1 MIQQMNL
8 DDQMILSHLGDDYDK
23 YLGAVI
29 PPVFMTSL
37 HVFKTAE
44 DYFAFDPTHESEYL
58 YGRTGNPTSQIVEKK
73 VAALERGGKGLLF
86 SSGMAATTAVINH
99 VCQAG
104 SHIICT
110 KNSYGPVKAFL
121 DNYCIPKLNMSVT
134 YVDTDLAE
142 YEASIRPETALIIL
156 ESPSTF
162 VFSITNLRA
171 VATLA
176 QKHGI
181 KTFIDNTFCTPLFQK
196 PIEFGIDYVMHTASK
211 YLGGHS
217 DLIGGVLVGKD
228 AAEIDKISQTIR
240 EWHGGV
246 IGPMEAWLIIRG
258 MRTLDVRLQRHMATA
273 MKVASYL
280 EQHPKVRRVYYPGLK
295 SHPDYD
301 LMLTQQSGNTGLLSF
316 ELDSSLEN
324 AITFL
329 NDLQLF
335 QIGCSWGGFESLALM
350 PLYSMTPESLQLV
363 GADRNLIRI
372 HCGLEGEANLLAD
385 LEKSLAKL

>member
-1 MIQQMNL
+1 MKQNSL

-44 DYFAFDPTHESEYL
+44 DYFAFDATNEGEFL
-58 YGRTGNPTSQIVEKK
+58 YGRTGNPTAQIVEKK
-73 VAALERGGKGLLF
+73 VAALERGGKALLF
-86 SSGMAATTAVINH
+86 SSGMAAITAVISH

-104 SHIICT
+104 SHVICS
-110 KNSYGPVKAFL
+110 KNAYGPVKAYL
-121 DNYCIPKLNMSVT
+121 DNYCIPKLKMSVT
-134 YVDTDLAE
+134 YVGTELAE
-142 YEASIRPETALIIL
+142 FEASIRPETALIML

-171 VATLA
+171 VASLA

-181 KTFIDNTFCTPLFQK
+181 KTYIDNTFCTPLFQK
-196 PIEFGIDYVMHTASK
+196 PIELGIDFVMHTASK

-228 AAEIDKISQTIR
+228 AAEIDTISQSIR

-258 MRTLDVRLQRHMATA
+258 MRTLDVRLHRHQATA
-273 MKVASYL
+273 MTVASYL
-280 EQHPKVRRVYYPGLK
+280 EQHPKVRQVYYPGLP
-295 SHPDYD
+295 SHPQYE
-301 LMLTQQSGNTGLLSF
+301 LMSSQQSGNTGLLSF
-316 ELDSSLEN
+316 ELDASLEESVR
-324 AITFL
+324 FL
-329 NDLQLF
+329 NQLQLF
-335 QIGCSWGGFESLALM
+335 KIGCSWGGFESLALM
-350 PLYSMTPESLQLV
+350 PLYSMSPEGLQLV

-372 HCGLEGEANLLAD
+372 HCGLEGEANLLSD
-385 LEKSLAKL
+385 LDQAFTSI